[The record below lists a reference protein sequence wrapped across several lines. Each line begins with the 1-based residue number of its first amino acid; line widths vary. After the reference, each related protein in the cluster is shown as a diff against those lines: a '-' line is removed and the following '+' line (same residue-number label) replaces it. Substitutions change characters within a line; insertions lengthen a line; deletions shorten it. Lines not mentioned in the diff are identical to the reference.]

1 MSATHTEELK
11 DSCLGQRVRV
21 EPVPHSSSC
30 TCSSEHT
37 SSRVAIRI
45 QRDVTSSLLGL
56 TIGDG
61 DFAEQVWDRDPIQ
74 SLGQAKFIVKR
85 DR

>member
-61 DFAEQVWDRDPIQ
+61 DFAEQVWGSRSYSKPR
-74 SLGQAKFIVKR
+74 SGEVHCEA
-85 DR
+85 